1 MYDVIIIGAGAS
13 GLMAAATAA
22 SKGARVALLEHK
34 DDIGKKILATGNG
47 RCNFTNT
54 DMSVNRFHGSKALIK
69 NGLSQ
74 FDHADTIRFFKGLG
88 IPAYDNAGYIYPNSR
103 QAASVVAAFRME
115 LMRLHVDVKTGV
127 NITEI
132 KPGRITAKDTKTA
145 AYKAS
150 KKKAD
155 DRTCYCIQT
164 DKGIFVSKKLIIAC
178 GLTASSKLGSNG
190 SLFRHIEALGH
201 HIQNPLPALCG
212 FSCDGLNF
220 KKITGV
226 RCDATVASVIDG
238 QMTEQNTGEL
248 QLADYGISG
257 IPVFQISSLMSR
269 AIDKGQRVEV
279 IIDFLPTFSDDELY
293 GYIRDRSSKTTD
305 NRSLNAMLNGL
316 LNNKLLLE
324 LIHKSGVSPDKK
336 GRLLTEDDC
345 ESLTRSIKHTAVS
358 VRKPRGVEFAQV
370 CAGGIYTKEIDVRTL
385 ESKIHP
391 GLYFCGELLDV
402 DGICGG
408 YNLQWAWTSG
418 YIAGEMQ

>member
-13 GLMAAATAA
+13 GLMAAAAAA

-54 DMSVNRFHGSKALIK
+54 DMSVNKFHGSKALIK

-74 FDHADTIRFFKGLG
+74 FNYADTIRFFKELG

-115 LMRLHVDVKTGV
+115 LMRLHVDVKTGIS
-127 NITEI
+127 ITDI
-132 KPGRITAKDTKTA
+132 KP
-145 AYKAS
+145 
-150 KKKAD
+150 AD
-155 DRTCYCIQT
+155 DRTGYCIQT
-164 DKGIFVSKKLIIAC
+164 DKGSFKSKRLIIAC
-178 GLTASSKLGSNG
+178 GLTASPKLGSDG
-190 SLFRHIEALGH
+190 SLFRQIEALGH
-201 HIQNPLPALCG
+201 HIQKPLPALCG
-212 FSCDGLNF
+212 FSCDSLNF

-269 AIDKGQRVEV
+269 ALNKGQKVEV
-279 IIDFLPTFSDDELY
+279 IIDFLPAFSDDELN
-293 GYIRDRSSKTTD
+293 GYIKDRSITTTD
-305 NRSLNAMLNGL
+305 NRSLNEMLNGL

-336 GRLLTEDDC
+336 GRLLTDDDC
-345 ESLTRSIKHTAVS
+345 KSLTRSIKHTAVS
-358 VRKPRGVEFAQV
+358 VKKPRGLEFAQV

>member
-13 GLMAAATAA
+13 GLMAAAAAA

-54 DMSVNRFHGSKALIK
+54 DMSVNKFHGSKALIK

-74 FDHADTIRFFKGLG
+74 FNYADTIRFFKELG
-88 IPAYDNAGYIYPNSR
+88 IPAYDNAGYVYPNSR

-115 LMRLHVDVKTGV
+115 LMRLHVDVKTGI
-127 NITEI
+127 NITDI
-132 KPGRITAKDTKTA
+132 KP
-145 AYKAS
+145 
-150 KKKAD
+150 AD
-155 DRTCYCIQT
+155 DRTGYCIQT
-164 DKGIFVSKKLIIAC
+164 DKGSFKSKRLIIAC
-178 GLTASSKLGSNG
+178 GLTASPKLGSDG
-190 SLFRHIEALGH
+190 SLFRQIEALGH
-201 HIQNPLPALCG
+201 HIQKPLPALCG

-269 AIDKGQRVEV
+269 ALNKGQKVEV
-279 IIDFLPTFSDDELY
+279 IIDFLPAFSDDELN
-293 GYIRDRSSKTTD
+293 GYIKDRSITTTD
-305 NRSLNAMLNGL
+305 NRSLNEMLNGL

-336 GRLLTEDDC
+336 GRLLTDDDC
-345 ESLTRSIKHTAVS
+345 KSLTRSIKHTAVS
-358 VRKPRGVEFAQV
+358 VKKPRGAEFAQV

>member
-13 GLMAAATAA
+13 GLMAAAVAA

-54 DMSVNRFHGSKALIK
+54 DMSVNKFHGSKALIK

-74 FDHADTIRFFKGLG
+74 FNYADTIRFFKELG

-115 LMRLHVDVKTGV
+115 LMRLHVDVKTGI
-127 NITEI
+127 NITDI
-132 KPGRITAKDTKTA
+132 KP
-145 AYKAS
+145 
-150 KKKAD
+150 AD
-155 DRTCYCIQT
+155 DRTGYCIQT
-164 DKGIFVSKKLIIAC
+164 NKGSFKSKRLIIAC
-178 GLTASSKLGSNG
+178 GLTASPKLGSDG
-190 SLFRHIEALGH
+190 SLFRQIEALGH
-201 HIQNPLPALCG
+201 HIQKPLPALCG

-269 AIDKGQRVEV
+269 ALDKGQKVEV
-279 IIDFLPTFSDDELY
+279 IIDFLPAFSDDELN
-293 GYIRDRSSKTTD
+293 GYIKDRSITTTD
-305 NRSLNAMLNGL
+305 NRSLNEMLNGL

-336 GRLLTEDDC
+336 GRLLTDDDC
-345 ESLTRSIKHTAVS
+345 KSLTRSIKHTAVS
-358 VRKPRGVEFAQV
+358 VKKPRGAEFAQV
-370 CAGGIYTKEIDVRTL
+370 CTGGIYTKEIDVRTL

>member
-13 GLMAAATAA
+13 GLMAAAAAA

-54 DMSVNRFHGSKALIK
+54 DMSVNKFHGSKALIK

-74 FDHADTIRFFKGLG
+74 FNYADTIRFFKELG

-115 LMRLHVDVKTGV
+115 LMRLHVDVKTGI
-127 NITEI
+127 NTTDI
-132 KPGRITAKDTKTA
+132 KP
-145 AYKAS
+145 
-150 KKKAD
+150 AD
-155 DRTCYCIQT
+155 DRTGYCIQT
-164 DKGIFVSKKLIIAC
+164 DRGSFKSKRLIIAC
-178 GLTASSKLGSNG
+178 GLTASPKLGSDG
-190 SLFRHIEALGH
+190 SLFRQIEALGH
-201 HIQNPLPALCG
+201 HIQKPLPTLCG

-269 AIDKGQRVEV
+269 ALDKGQRVEV
-279 IIDFLPTFSDDELY
+279 IIDFLPAFSDDELN
-293 GYIRDRSSKTTD
+293 GYIKDRSITTTD
-305 NRSLNAMLNGL
+305 NRSLNEMLNGL

-336 GRLLTEDDC
+336 GRLLTDDDC
-345 ESLTRSIKHTAVS
+345 KSLTRSIKHTAVS
-358 VRKPRGVEFAQV
+358 VKKPRGAEFAQV

>member
-1 MYDVIIIGAGAS
+1 
-13 GLMAAATAA
+13 
-22 SKGARVALLEHK
+22 
-34 DDIGKKILATGNG
+34 
-47 RCNFTNT
+47 
-54 DMSVNRFHGSKALIK
+54 
-69 NGLSQ
+69 
-74 FDHADTIRFFKGLG
+74 
-88 IPAYDNAGYIYPNSR
+88 
-103 QAASVVAAFRME
+103 ME
-115 LMRLHVDVKTGV
+115 LMRLHVDVKTGIS
-127 NITEI
+127 ITEI
-132 KPGRITAKDTKTA
+132 KTTGIMAKDTKSA
-145 AYKAS
+145 ANPATN
-150 KKKAD
+150 KKTD
-155 DRTCYCIQT
+155 DRTGYCIQT
-164 DKGIFVSKKLIIAC
+164 DKGSFKSKRLIIAC
-178 GLTASSKLGSNG
+178 GLTASPKLGSDG
-190 SLFRHIEALGH
+190 SLFRQIEALGH
-201 HIQNPLPALCG
+201 HIQKPLPALCG

-269 AIDKGQRVEV
+269 ALDKDQRVEV
-279 IIDFLPTFSDDELY
+279 IIDFLPAFSDDELN
-293 GYIRDRSSKTTD
+293 GYIKDRSSTTAD
-305 NRSLNAMLNGL
+305 NRSLNEMLNGL

-336 GRLLTEDDC
+336 GRLLTDDDC
-345 ESLTRSIKHTAVS
+345 KSLTRSIKHTAVS
-358 VRKPRGVEFAQV
+358 VKRPRGAEFAQV
-370 CAGGIYTKEIDVRTL
+370 CAGGICTKEIDVRTL

>member
-1 MYDVIIIGAGAS
+1 MKKRQVVITGAGAC
-13 GLMAAATAA
+13 GLMAAIMAA
-22 SKGARVALLEHK
+22 RNGAAVTVLEQNEK
-34 DDIGKKILATGNG
+34 PGKKICATGNG

-54 DMSVNRFHGSKALIK
+54 DMSVNKFHGSKALIK

-74 FDHADTIRFFKGLG
+74 FNYADTIRFFKELG

-115 LMRLHVDVKTGV
+115 LMRLHVDVKTGI
-127 NITEI
+127 NITDI
-132 KPGRITAKDTKTA
+132 KP
-145 AYKAS
+145 
-150 KKKAD
+150 AD
-155 DRTCYCIQT
+155 DRTGYCIQT
-164 DKGIFVSKKLIIAC
+164 DKGSFKSKRLIIAC
-178 GLTASSKLGSNG
+178 GLTASPKLGSDG
-190 SLFRHIEALGH
+190 SLFRQIEALGH
-201 HIQNPLPALCG
+201 HIQKPLPALCG

-269 AIDKGQRVEV
+269 ALDKGQRVKV
-279 IIDFLPTFSDDELY
+279 IIDFLPAFSDDELN
-293 GYIRDRSSKTTD
+293 GYIKDRSITTTD
-305 NRSLNAMLNGL
+305 NRSLNEMLNGL

-336 GRLLTEDDC
+336 GRLLTDDDC
-345 ESLTRSIKHTAVS
+345 KSLTRSIKHTVVS
-358 VRKPRGVEFAQV
+358 VKKPRGAEFAQV
-370 CAGGIYTKEIDVRTL
+370 CAGGICTKEIDVRTL

>member
-13 GLMAAATAA
+13 GLMAAAAAA
-22 SKGARVALLEHK
+22 SKGARAALLEHK

-54 DMSVNRFHGSKALIK
+54 DMSVNKFHGSKALIK

-74 FDHADTIRFFKGLG
+74 FNYSDTICFFKELG

-115 LMRLHVDVKTGV
+115 LMRLHVDVKTGI
-127 NITEI
+127 NITDI
-132 KPGRITAKDTKTA
+132 KP
-145 AYKAS
+145 
-150 KKKAD
+150 AD
-155 DRTCYCIQT
+155 DRTGYCIQT
-164 DKGIFVSKKLIIAC
+164 DKGSFKSKRLIIAC
-178 GLTASSKLGSNG
+178 GLTASPKLGSDG
-190 SLFRHIEALGH
+190 SLFRQIEALGH
-201 HIQNPLPALCG
+201 HIQKPLPALCG

-269 AIDKGQRVEV
+269 ALNKGQKVEV
-279 IIDFLPTFSDDELY
+279 IIDFLPAFSDDELN
-293 GYIRDRSSKTTD
+293 GYIKDRSITTTD
-305 NRSLNAMLNGL
+305 NRSLNEMLNGL

-336 GRLLTEDDC
+336 GRLLTDDDC
-345 ESLTRSIKHTAVS
+345 KSLTRSIKHTAVS
-358 VRKPRGVEFAQV
+358 VKKPRGLEFAQV

>member
-13 GLMAAATAA
+13 GLMAAAAAA

-54 DMSVNRFHGSKALIK
+54 DMSVNKFHGSKALIK

-74 FDHADTIRFFKGLG
+74 FNYSDTIRFFKELG

-115 LMRLHVDVKTGV
+115 LMRLHVDVKTGI
-127 NITEI
+127 NITDI
-132 KPGRITAKDTKTA
+132 KP
-145 AYKAS
+145 
-150 KKKAD
+150 AD
-155 DRTCYCIQT
+155 DRTGYCIQT
-164 DKGIFVSKKLIIAC
+164 DKGSFKSKGLIIAC
-178 GLTASSKLGSNG
+178 GLTASPKLGSDG
-190 SLFRHIEALGH
+190 SLFRQIEALGH
-201 HIQNPLPALCG
+201 HIQKPLPALCG

-269 AIDKGQRVEV
+269 ALNKGQRVEV
-279 IIDFLPTFSDDELY
+279 IIDFLPAFSDDELN
-293 GYIRDRSSKTTD
+293 GYIRDRSITTTD
-305 NRSLNAMLNGL
+305 NRSLNEMLNGL

-336 GRLLTEDDC
+336 GRLLTDDDC
-345 ESLTRSIKHTAVS
+345 KSLTRSIKHTAVS
-358 VRKPRGVEFAQV
+358 VKKPRGLEFAQV

>member
-13 GLMAAATAA
+13 GLMAAAAAA

-54 DMSVNRFHGSKALIK
+54 DMSVNKFHGSKALIK

-74 FDHADTIRFFKGLG
+74 FNYADTIRFFKELG

-115 LMRLHVDVKTGV
+115 LMRLHVDVKTGI
-127 NITEI
+127 NITDI
-132 KPGRITAKDTKTA
+132 KP
-145 AYKAS
+145 
-150 KKKAD
+150 AD
-155 DRTCYCIQT
+155 DRTGYCIQT
-164 DKGIFVSKKLIIAC
+164 DKGSFKSKRLIIAC
-178 GLTASSKLGSNG
+178 GLTASPKLGSDG
-190 SLFRHIEALGH
+190 SLFRQIEALGH
-201 HIQNPLPALCG
+201 HIQKPLPALCG

-269 AIDKGQRVEV
+269 ALNKGQKVEV
-279 IIDFLPTFSDDELY
+279 IIDFLPAFSDDELN
-293 GYIRDRSSKTTD
+293 GYIKDRSITTTD
-305 NRSLNAMLNGL
+305 NRSLNEMLNGL

-336 GRLLTEDDC
+336 GRLLTDDDC
-345 ESLTRSIKHTAVS
+345 KSLTRSIKHTAVS
-358 VRKPRGVEFAQV
+358 VKKPRGLEFAQV

>member
-13 GLMAAATAA
+13 GLMAAAAAA

-54 DMSVNRFHGSKALIK
+54 DMSVNKFHGSKALIK
-69 NGLSQ
+69 NGLAQ
-74 FDHADTIRFFKGLG
+74 FNYADTIRFFKELG

-115 LMRLHVDVKTGV
+115 LMRLHVDVKTGI
-127 NITEI
+127 NITDI
-132 KPGRITAKDTKTA
+132 KP
-145 AYKAS
+145 
-150 KKKAD
+150 AD
-155 DRTCYCIQT
+155 DRTGYCIQT
-164 DKGIFVSKKLIIAC
+164 DKGSFKSKRLIIAC
-178 GLTASSKLGSNG
+178 GLTASPKLGSDG
-190 SLFRHIEALGH
+190 SLFRQIEALGH
-201 HIQNPLPALCG
+201 HIQKPLPALCG

-269 AIDKGQRVEV
+269 ALDKGQRVEV
-279 IIDFLPTFSDDELY
+279 IIDFLPAFSDDELN
-293 GYIRDRSSKTTD
+293 GYIKDRSITTTD
-305 NRSLNAMLNGL
+305 NRSLNEMLNGL

-336 GRLLTEDDC
+336 GRLLTDDDC
-345 ESLTRSIKHTAVS
+345 KSLTRSIKHTAVS
-358 VRKPRGVEFAQV
+358 VKKPRGLEFAQV

>member
-13 GLMAAATAA
+13 GLMAAAVAA

-54 DMSVNRFHGSKALIK
+54 DMSVNKFHGSKALIK

-74 FDHADTIRFFKGLG
+74 FNYSDTIRFFKGLG

-115 LMRLHVDVKTGV
+115 LMRLHVDVKTGI
-127 NITEI
+127 NITDI
-132 KPGRITAKDTKTA
+132 KP
-145 AYKAS
+145 
-150 KKKAD
+150 AD
-155 DRTCYCIQT
+155 DRTGYCIQT
-164 DKGIFVSKKLIIAC
+164 DKGSFKSKRLIIAC
-178 GLTASSKLGSNG
+178 GLTASPKLGSDG
-190 SLFRHIEALGH
+190 SLFRQIEALGH
-201 HIQNPLPALCG
+201 HIQKPLPALCG

-269 AIDKGQRVEV
+269 ALDKGQRVEV
-279 IIDFLPTFSDDELY
+279 IIDFLPAFSDDELN
-293 GYIRDRSSKTTD
+293 GYIKDRSITTTD
-305 NRSLNAMLNGL
+305 NRSLNEMLNGL

-336 GRLLTEDDC
+336 GRLLTDDDC
-345 ESLTRSIKHTAVS
+345 KSLTRSIKHTAVS
-358 VRKPRGVEFAQV
+358 VKKPRGAEFAQV

>member
-13 GLMAAATAA
+13 GLMAAAAAA

-54 DMSVNRFHGSKALIK
+54 DMSVNKFHGSKALIK

-74 FDHADTIRFFKGLG
+74 FNYSDTIRFFKKLG

-115 LMRLHVDVKTGV
+115 LMRLHVDVKTGI
-127 NITEI
+127 NITDI
-132 KPGRITAKDTKTA
+132 KP
-145 AYKAS
+145 
-150 KKKAD
+150 AD
-155 DRTCYCIQT
+155 DRTGYCIQT
-164 DKGIFVSKKLIIAC
+164 DKGSFKSKRLIIAC
-178 GLTASSKLGSNG
+178 GLTASPKLGSDG
-190 SLFRHIEALGH
+190 SLFQQIEALGH
-201 HIQNPLPALCG
+201 HIQKPLPALCG

-269 AIDKGQRVEV
+269 ALDKGQRVEV
-279 IIDFLPTFSDDELY
+279 IIDFLPAFSDDELN
-293 GYIRDRSSKTTD
+293 GYIKDRSITTTD
-305 NRSLNAMLNGL
+305 NRSLNEMLNGL

-336 GRLLTEDDC
+336 GRLLTDDDC
-345 ESLTRSIKHTAVS
+345 KSLTRSIKHTAVS
-358 VRKPRGVEFAQV
+358 VKKPRGAEFAQV

>member
-13 GLMAAATAA
+13 GLMAAAAAA

-54 DMSVNRFHGSKALIK
+54 DMSVNKFHGSKALIK

-74 FDHADTIRFFKGLG
+74 FNYSDTICFFKELG

-115 LMRLHVDVKTGV
+115 LMRLHVDVKTGI
-127 NITEI
+127 NITDI
-132 KPGRITAKDTKTA
+132 KP
-145 AYKAS
+145 
-150 KKKAD
+150 AD
-155 DRTCYCIQT
+155 DRTGYCIQT
-164 DKGIFVSKKLIIAC
+164 DKGSFKSKRLIIAC
-178 GLTASSKLGSNG
+178 GLTASPKLGSDG
-190 SLFRHIEALGH
+190 SLFRQIEALGH
-201 HIQNPLPALCG
+201 HIQKPLPALCG

-269 AIDKGQRVEV
+269 ALNKGQKVEV
-279 IIDFLPTFSDDELY
+279 IIDFLPAFSDDELN
-293 GYIRDRSSKTTD
+293 GYIKDISITTTD
-305 NRSLNAMLNGL
+305 NRSLNEMLNGL

-336 GRLLTEDDC
+336 GRLLTDDDC
-345 ESLTRSIKHTAVS
+345 KSLTRSIKHTAVS
-358 VRKPRGVEFAQV
+358 VKKPRGAEFAQV

>member
-13 GLMAAATAA
+13 GLMAAAAAA

-54 DMSVNRFHGSKALIK
+54 DMSVNKFHGSKALIK

-74 FDHADTIRFFKGLG
+74 FNYSDTIRFFKELG

-115 LMRLHVDVKTGV
+115 LMRLHVDVKTGI
-127 NITEI
+127 NITDI
-132 KPGRITAKDTKTA
+132 KP
-145 AYKAS
+145 
-150 KKKAD
+150 AD
-155 DRTCYCIQT
+155 DRTGYCIQT
-164 DKGIFVSKKLIIAC
+164 DKGSFKSKRLIIAC
-178 GLTASSKLGSNG
+178 GLTASPKLGSDG
-190 SLFRHIEALGH
+190 SLFRQIEALGH
-201 HIQNPLPALCG
+201 HIQKPLPALCG

-257 IPVFQISSLMSR
+257 IPIFQISSLMSR
-269 AIDKGQRVEV
+269 ALNKGQKVEV
-279 IIDFLPTFSDDELY
+279 IIDFLPAFSDDELN
-293 GYIRDRSSKTTD
+293 GYIKDRSITTTD
-305 NRSLNAMLNGL
+305 NRSLNEMLNGL

-336 GRLLTEDDC
+336 GRLLTDDDC
-345 ESLTRSIKHTAVS
+345 KSLTRSIKHTAVS
-358 VRKPRGVEFAQV
+358 VKKPRGLEFAQV

>member
-13 GLMAAATAA
+13 GLMAAAAAA

-54 DMSVNRFHGSKALIK
+54 DMSVNKFHGSKTLIK

-74 FDHADTIRFFKGLG
+74 FNYADTIRFFKELG

-115 LMRLHVDVKTGV
+115 LMRLHVDVKTGI
-127 NITEI
+127 NITDI
-132 KPGRITAKDTKTA
+132 KP
-145 AYKAS
+145 
-150 KKKAD
+150 AD
-155 DRTCYCIQT
+155 DRTGYCIQT
-164 DKGIFVSKKLIIAC
+164 DKGSFKSKRLIIAC
-178 GLTASSKLGSNG
+178 GLTASPKLGSDG
-190 SLFRHIEALGH
+190 SLFRQIEALGH
-201 HIQNPLPALCG
+201 HIQKPLPALCG

-269 AIDKGQRVEV
+269 ALDKGQRVEV
-279 IIDFLPTFSDDELY
+279 IIDFLPAFSDDELN
-293 GYIRDRSSKTTD
+293 GYIKDRSITTTD
-305 NRSLNAMLNGL
+305 NRSLNEMLNGL

-336 GRLLTEDDC
+336 GRLLTDDDC
-345 ESLTRSIKHTAVS
+345 KSLTRSIKHTAVS
-358 VRKPRGVEFAQV
+358 VKKPRGVEFAQV

>member
-54 DMSVNRFHGSKALIK
+54 DMSVNKFHGSKALIK

-74 FDHADTIRFFKGLG
+74 FNYADTIRFFKELG

-115 LMRLHVDVKTGV
+115 LMRLHVDVKTGI
-127 NITEI
+127 NITDI
-132 KPGRITAKDTKTA
+132 KP
-145 AYKAS
+145 
-150 KKKAD
+150 AD
-155 DRTCYCIQT
+155 DRTGYCIQT
-164 DKGIFVSKKLIIAC
+164 DKGSFKSKRLIIAC
-178 GLTASSKLGSNG
+178 GLTASPKLGSDG
-190 SLFRHIEALGH
+190 SLFRQIEALGH
-201 HIQNPLPALCG
+201 HIQKPLPALCG

-269 AIDKGQRVEV
+269 ALDKGQMVEV
-279 IIDFLPTFSDDELY
+279 IIDFLPAFSDDELN
-293 GYIRDRSSKTTD
+293 GYIKDRIITTTD
-305 NRSLNAMLNGL
+305 NRSLNEMLNGL

-336 GRLLTEDDC
+336 GRLLTDDDC
-345 ESLTRSIKHTAVS
+345 KSLTRSIKHTAVS
-358 VRKPRGVEFAQV
+358 VKKPRGAEFAQV
-370 CAGGIYTKEIDVRTL
+370 CTGGIYTKEIDVRTL

-391 GLYFCGELLDV
+391 GLFFCGELLDV

>member
-13 GLMAAATAA
+13 GLMAAAAAA

-54 DMSVNRFHGSKALIK
+54 DMSVNKFHGSKALIK

-74 FDHADTIRFFKGLG
+74 FNYSDTIRFFKGLG

-115 LMRLHVDVKTGV
+115 LMRLHVDVKTGI
-127 NITEI
+127 NITDI
-132 KPGRITAKDTKTA
+132 KP
-145 AYKAS
+145 
-150 KKKAD
+150 AD
-155 DRTCYCIQT
+155 DRTGYCIQT
-164 DKGIFVSKKLIIAC
+164 DKGSFKSKRLIIAC
-178 GLTASSKLGSNG
+178 GLTASPKLGSDG
-190 SLFRHIEALGH
+190 SLFRQIEALGH
-201 HIQNPLPALCG
+201 HIQKPLPALCG

-269 AIDKGQRVEV
+269 ALDKGQKVEV
-279 IIDFLPTFSDDELY
+279 IIDFLPAFSDDELN
-293 GYIRDRSSKTTD
+293 GYIKDRSITTTD
-305 NRSLNAMLNGL
+305 NRSLNEMLNGL

-336 GRLLTEDDC
+336 GRLLTDDDC
-345 ESLTRSIKHTAVS
+345 KSLTRSIKHTAVS
-358 VRKPRGVEFAQV
+358 VKKPRGLEFAQV

>member
-13 GLMAAATAA
+13 GLMAAAAAA

-54 DMSVNRFHGSKALIK
+54 DMSVNKFHGSKALIK

-74 FDHADTIRFFKGLG
+74 FNYADTIRFFKELG

-115 LMRLHVDVKTGV
+115 LMRLHVDMKTGI
-127 NITEI
+127 NITDI
-132 KPGRITAKDTKTA
+132 KP
-145 AYKAS
+145 
-150 KKKAD
+150 AD
-155 DRTCYCIQT
+155 DRTGYCIQT
-164 DKGIFVSKKLIIAC
+164 DKGSFKSKRLIIAC
-178 GLTASSKLGSNG
+178 GLTASPKLGSDG
-190 SLFRHIEALGH
+190 SLFRQIEALGH
-201 HIQNPLPALCG
+201 HIQKPLPALCG

-269 AIDKGQRVEV
+269 ALDKGQKVEV
-279 IIDFLPTFSDDELY
+279 IIDFLPAFSDDELN
-293 GYIRDRSSKTTD
+293 GYIKDRSITTTD
-305 NRSLNAMLNGL
+305 NRSLNEMLNGL

-336 GRLLTEDDC
+336 GRLLTDDDC
-345 ESLTRSIKHTAVS
+345 KSLTRSIKQTAVS
-358 VRKPRGVEFAQV
+358 VKKPRGLEFAQV

>member
-13 GLMAAATAA
+13 GLMAAAAAA

-54 DMSVNRFHGSKALIK
+54 DMSVNKFHGSKALIK

-74 FDHADTIRFFKGLG
+74 FNYADTIRFFKELG

-115 LMRLHVDVKTGV
+115 LMRLHVDVKTGI
-127 NITEI
+127 NITDI
-132 KPGRITAKDTKTA
+132 KP
-145 AYKAS
+145 
-150 KKKAD
+150 AD
-155 DRTCYCIQT
+155 DRPGYCIQT
-164 DKGIFVSKKLIIAC
+164 DKGSFKSKRLIIAC
-178 GLTASSKLGSNG
+178 GLTASPKLGSDG
-190 SLFRHIEALGH
+190 SLFRQIEALGH
-201 HIQNPLPALCG
+201 HIQKPLPALCG

-269 AIDKGQRVEV
+269 ALDKGQMVEV
-279 IIDFLPTFSDDELY
+279 IIDFLPAFSDDELN
-293 GYIRDRSSKTTD
+293 GYIKDRIITTTD
-305 NRSLNAMLNGL
+305 NRSLNEMLNGL

-336 GRLLTEDDC
+336 GRLLTDDDC
-345 ESLTRSIKHTAVS
+345 KSLTRSIKHTAVS
-358 VRKPRGVEFAQV
+358 VKKPRGLEFAQV

>member
-13 GLMAAATAA
+13 GLMAAAAAA

-54 DMSVNRFHGSKALIK
+54 DMSVNKFHGSKALIK

-74 FDHADTIRFFKGLG
+74 FNYSDTIRFFKGLG

-115 LMRLHVDVKTGV
+115 LMRLHVDVKTGI
-127 NITEI
+127 NITDI
-132 KPGRITAKDTKTA
+132 KP
-145 AYKAS
+145 
-150 KKKAD
+150 AD
-155 DRTCYCIQT
+155 DRTGYCIQT
-164 DKGIFVSKKLIIAC
+164 DKGSFKSKRLIIAC
-178 GLTASSKLGSNG
+178 GLTASPKLGSDG
-190 SLFRHIEALGH
+190 SLFRQIEALGH
-201 HIQNPLPALCG
+201 HIQKPLPALCG

-269 AIDKGQRVEV
+269 ALNKGQKVEV
-279 IIDFLPTFSDDELY
+279 IIDFLPAFSDDELN
-293 GYIRDRSSKTTD
+293 GYIKDRSITTTD
-305 NRSLNAMLNGL
+305 NRSLNEMLNGL

-336 GRLLTEDDC
+336 GRLLTDDDYK
-345 ESLTRSIKHTAVS
+345 SLTRSIKHTAVS
-358 VRKPRGVEFAQV
+358 VKKPRGLEFAQV

>member
-13 GLMAAATAA
+13 GLMAAAAAA

-54 DMSVNRFHGSKALIK
+54 DMSVNKFHGSKALIK

-74 FDHADTIRFFKGLG
+74 FNYSDTICFFKELG

-115 LMRLHVDVKTGV
+115 LMRLHVDVKTGI
-127 NITEI
+127 NITDI
-132 KPGRITAKDTKTA
+132 KP
-145 AYKAS
+145 
-150 KKKAD
+150 AD
-155 DRTCYCIQT
+155 DRTGYCIQT
-164 DKGIFVSKKLIIAC
+164 DKGSFKSKRLIIAC
-178 GLTASSKLGSNG
+178 GLTASPKLGSDG
-190 SLFRHIEALGH
+190 SLFRQIEALGH
-201 HIQNPLPALCG
+201 HIQKPLPALCG

-257 IPVFQISSLMSR
+257 IPIFQISSLMSR
-269 AIDKGQRVEV
+269 ALNKGQKVEV
-279 IIDFLPTFSDDELY
+279 IIDFLPAFSDDELN
-293 GYIRDRSSKTTD
+293 GYIKDRSITTTD
-305 NRSLNAMLNGL
+305 NRSLNEMLNGL

-336 GRLLTEDDC
+336 GRLLTDDDC
-345 ESLTRSIKHTAVS
+345 KSLTRSIKHTAVS
-358 VRKPRGVEFAQV
+358 VKKPRGLEFAQV

>member
-13 GLMAAATAA
+13 GLMAAAAAA

-54 DMSVNRFHGSKALIK
+54 DMSVNKFHGSKALIK

-74 FDHADTIRFFKGLG
+74 FDYADTIRFFKELG

-115 LMRLHVDVKTGV
+115 LMRLHVDVKTGI
-127 NITEI
+127 NITDI
-132 KPGRITAKDTKTA
+132 KP
-145 AYKAS
+145 
-150 KKKAD
+150 AD
-155 DRTCYCIQT
+155 DRTGYCIQT
-164 DKGIFVSKKLIIAC
+164 DKGSFKSKRLIIAC
-178 GLTASSKLGSNG
+178 GLTASPKLGSDG
-190 SLFRHIEALGH
+190 SLFRQIEALGH
-201 HIQNPLPALCG
+201 HIQKPLPALCG

-269 AIDKGQRVEV
+269 ALDKGQKVEV
-279 IIDFLPTFSDDELY
+279 IIDFLPAFSDDELN
-293 GYIRDRSSKTTD
+293 GYIKDRSITTTD
-305 NRSLNAMLNGL
+305 NRSLNEMLNGL

-336 GRLLTEDDC
+336 GRLLTDDDC
-345 ESLTRSIKHTAVS
+345 KSLTRSIKHTAVS
-358 VRKPRGVEFAQV
+358 VKKPRGLEFAQV

>member
-54 DMSVNRFHGSKALIK
+54 DMSVNKFHGSKALIK

-74 FDHADTIRFFKGLG
+74 FNYADTIRFFKELG

-115 LMRLHVDVKTGV
+115 LMRLHVDVKTGI
-127 NITEI
+127 NITDI
-132 KPGRITAKDTKTA
+132 KP
-145 AYKAS
+145 
-150 KKKAD
+150 AD
-155 DRTCYCIQT
+155 DRTGYCIQT
-164 DKGIFVSKKLIIAC
+164 DKGSFKSKRLIIAC
-178 GLTASSKLGSNG
+178 GLTASPKLGSDG
-190 SLFRHIEALGH
+190 SLFRQIEALGH
-201 HIQNPLPALCG
+201 HIQKPLPALCG

-269 AIDKGQRVEV
+269 ALNKGQKVEV
-279 IIDFLPTFSDDELY
+279 IIDFLPAFSDDELN
-293 GYIRDRSSKTTD
+293 GYIKDRSITTTD
-305 NRSLNAMLNGL
+305 NRSLNEMLNGL

-336 GRLLTEDDC
+336 GRLLTDDDC
-345 ESLTRSIKHTAVS
+345 KSLTRSIKHTAVS
-358 VRKPRGVEFAQV
+358 VKKPRGLEFAQV

>member
-13 GLMAAATAA
+13 GLMAAAAAA

-54 DMSVNRFHGSKALIK
+54 DMSVNKFHGSKALIK

-74 FDHADTIRFFKGLG
+74 FNYADTIRFFKKLG

-115 LMRLHVDVKTGV
+115 LMRLHVDVKTGI
-127 NITEI
+127 NITDI
-132 KPGRITAKDTKTA
+132 KP
-145 AYKAS
+145 
-150 KKKAD
+150 AD
-155 DRTCYCIQT
+155 DRTGYCIQT
-164 DKGIFVSKKLIIAC
+164 DKGSFKSKRLIIAC
-178 GLTASSKLGSNG
+178 GLTASPKLGSDG
-190 SLFRHIEALGH
+190 SLFRQIEALGH
-201 HIQNPLPALCG
+201 HIQKPLPALCG

-269 AIDKGQRVEV
+269 ALNKGQKVEV
-279 IIDFLPTFSDDELY
+279 IIDFLPAFSDDELN
-293 GYIRDRSSKTTD
+293 GYIKDRSITTTD
-305 NRSLNAMLNGL
+305 NRSLNEMLNGL

-336 GRLLTEDDC
+336 GRLLTDDDC
-345 ESLTRSIKHTAVS
+345 KSLTRSIKHTAVS
-358 VRKPRGVEFAQV
+358 VKKPRGLEFAQV

>member
-13 GLMAAATAA
+13 GLMAAAAAA

-54 DMSVNRFHGSKALIK
+54 DMSVNKFHGSKALIK

-74 FDHADTIRFFKGLG
+74 FNYSDTIRFFKGLG

-115 LMRLHVDVKTGV
+115 LMRLHVDVKTGI
-127 NITEI
+127 NITDI
-132 KPGRITAKDTKTA
+132 KP
-145 AYKAS
+145 
-150 KKKAD
+150 AD
-155 DRTCYCIQT
+155 DRTGYCIQT
-164 DKGIFVSKKLIIAC
+164 DKGSFKSKRLIIAC
-178 GLTASSKLGSNG
+178 GLTASPKLGSDG
-190 SLFRHIEALGH
+190 SLFRQIEALGH
-201 HIQNPLPALCG
+201 HIQKPLPALCG

-269 AIDKGQRVEV
+269 ALNKGQMVEV
-279 IIDFLPTFSDDELY
+279 IIDFLPAFSDDELN
-293 GYIRDRSSKTTD
+293 GYIKDRIITTTD
-305 NRSLNAMLNGL
+305 NRSLNEMLNGL

-336 GRLLTEDDC
+336 GRLLTDDDC
-345 ESLTRSIKHTAVS
+345 KSLTRSIKHTAVS
-358 VRKPRGVEFAQV
+358 VKKPRGAEFAQV
-370 CAGGIYTKEIDVRTL
+370 CAGGICTKEIDVRTL

>member
-13 GLMAAATAA
+13 GLMAAAAAA

-54 DMSVNRFHGSKALIK
+54 DMSVNKFHGSKALIK
-69 NGLSQ
+69 NGLAQ
-74 FDHADTIRFFKGLG
+74 FNYADTIRFFKELG

-115 LMRLHVDVKTGV
+115 LMRLHVDVKTGI
-127 NITEI
+127 NITDI
-132 KPGRITAKDTKTA
+132 KP
-145 AYKAS
+145 
-150 KKKAD
+150 AD
-155 DRTCYCIQT
+155 DRTGYCIQT
-164 DKGIFVSKKLIIAC
+164 DKGSFKSKRLIIAC
-178 GLTASSKLGSNG
+178 GLTAFPKLGSDG
-190 SLFRHIEALGH
+190 SLFRQIEALGH
-201 HIQNPLPALCG
+201 HIQKPLPTLCG

-269 AIDKGQRVEV
+269 ALDKGQMVEV
-279 IIDFLPTFSDDELY
+279 IIDFLPAFSDDELN
-293 GYIRDRSSKTTD
+293 GYIKDRSITTTD
-305 NRSLNAMLNGL
+305 NRSLNEMLNGL

-336 GRLLTEDDC
+336 GRLLTDDDC
-345 ESLTRSIKHTAVS
+345 KSLTRSIKHTAVS
-358 VRKPRGVEFAQV
+358 VKKPRGLEFAQV

>member
-54 DMSVNRFHGSKALIK
+54 DMSVNKFHGSKALIK

-145 AYKAS
+145 ANPS
-150 KKKAD
+150 
-155 DRTCYCIQT
+155 CYCIQT
-164 DKGIFVSKKLIIAC
+164 DKGSFKSKRLIIAC
-178 GLTASSKLGSNG
+178 GLTASPKLGSDG
-190 SLFRHIEALGH
+190 SLFRMIEALGH
-201 HIQNPLPALCG
+201 HIQKPLPALCG
-212 FSCDGLNF
+212 FSGEGLNF

-257 IPVFQISSLMSR
+257 IPVFQISSLISR
-269 AIDKGQRVEV
+269 ALNKGQRVEV

-305 NRSLNAMLNGL
+305 NRSLNEMLNGL

>member
-13 GLMAAATAA
+13 GMMAAATAA

-74 FDHADTIRFFKGLG
+74 FDYADTIHYFEKLG

-103 QAASVVAAFRME
+103 QAASVVSAFRME
-115 LMRLHVDVKTGV
+115 LMRLHVDVKTGIK
-127 NITEI
+127 ITEI
-132 KPGRITAKDTKTA
+132 KAASITAKDKKTA
-145 AYKAS
+145 ANPS
-150 KKKAD
+150 
-155 DRTCYCIQT
+155 CYCIQT
-164 DKGIFVSKKLIIAC
+164 DKGSFESKKLIIAC
-178 GLTASSKLGSNG
+178 GLTASPKLGSDG
-190 SLFRHIEALGH
+190 SLFRMIEALGH
-201 HIQNPLPALCG
+201 HIQKPMPALCG
-212 FSCDGLNF
+212 FSCEGLNF

-269 AIDKGQRVEV
+269 ALNKGQRVEV
-279 IIDFLPTFSDDELY
+279 IIDFLPAFSDDSLY
-293 GYIRDRSSKTTD
+293 RYIKDRSTTTTD
-305 NRSLNAMLNGL
+305 NRSLNEMLNGL

-324 LIHKSGVSPDKK
+324 LIHKSRVSPDKK

-345 ESLTRSIKHTAVS
+345 KSLTRSIKHTAVS
-358 VRKPRGVEFAQV
+358 VRKPRGAEFAQV
-370 CAGGIYTKEIDVRTL
+370 CAGGIYTKEIDIRTL

>member
-13 GLMAAATAA
+13 GLMAAAAAA

-54 DMSVNRFHGSKALIK
+54 DMSVNKFHGSKALIK

-74 FDHADTIRFFKGLG
+74 FNYSDTIRFFKGLG

-115 LMRLHVDVKTGV
+115 LMRLHVDVKTGI
-127 NITEI
+127 NITDI
-132 KPGRITAKDTKTA
+132 KP
-145 AYKAS
+145 
-150 KKKAD
+150 AD
-155 DRTCYCIQT
+155 DRTGYCIQT
-164 DKGIFVSKKLIIAC
+164 DKGSFKSKRLIIAC
-178 GLTASSKLGSNG
+178 GLTASPKLGSDG
-190 SLFRHIEALGH
+190 SLFRQIEALGH
-201 HIQNPLPALCG
+201 HIQKPLPALCG

-269 AIDKGQRVEV
+269 ALNKGQKVEV
-279 IIDFLPTFSDDELY
+279 IIDFLPAFSDDELN
-293 GYIRDRSSKTTD
+293 GYIKDRSITTTD
-305 NRSLNAMLNGL
+305 NRSLNEMLNGL

-336 GRLLTEDDC
+336 GRLLTDDDC
-345 ESLTRSIKHTAVS
+345 KSLTRSIKHTAVS
-358 VRKPRGVEFAQV
+358 VKKPRGLEFAQV

>member
-13 GLMAAATAA
+13 GLMAAAVAA
-22 SKGARVALLEHK
+22 SKGARVTLLEHK

-54 DMSVNRFHGSKALIK
+54 DMSVNKFHGSKALIK

-74 FDHADTIRFFKGLG
+74 FNYADTIRFFKELG

-115 LMRLHVDVKTGV
+115 LMRLHVDVKTGI
-127 NITEI
+127 NITDI
-132 KPGRITAKDTKTA
+132 KP
-145 AYKAS
+145 
-150 KKKAD
+150 AD
-155 DRTCYCIQT
+155 DRTGYCIQT
-164 DKGIFVSKKLIIAC
+164 DKGSFKSKRLIIAC
-178 GLTASSKLGSNG
+178 GLTASPKLGSDG
-190 SLFRHIEALGH
+190 SLFRQIEALGH
-201 HIQNPLPALCG
+201 HIQKPLPALCG

-269 AIDKGQRVEV
+269 ALNKGQKVEV
-279 IIDFLPTFSDDELY
+279 IIDFLPAFSDDELN
-293 GYIRDRSSKTTD
+293 GYIKDRSITTTD
-305 NRSLNAMLNGL
+305 NRSLNEMLNGL

-336 GRLLTEDDC
+336 GRLLTDDDC
-345 ESLTRSIKHTAVS
+345 KSLTRSIKHTAVS
-358 VRKPRGVEFAQV
+358 VKKPRGLEFAQV
-370 CAGGIYTKEIDVRTL
+370 CAGGIYTKEIDEKLVYIKL
-385 ESKIHP
+385 KIRERNRRCIVCVSFHFAMRP
-391 GLYFCGELLDV
+391 MAFP
-402 DGICGG
+402 
-408 YNLQWAWTSG
+408 YNKK
-418 YIAGEMQ
+418 

>member
-54 DMSVNRFHGSKALIK
+54 DMSVNKFHGSKALIK

-74 FDHADTIRFFKGLG
+74 FNYADTIRFFKELG

-115 LMRLHVDVKTGV
+115 LMRLHVDVKTGI
-127 NITEI
+127 NITDI
-132 KPGRITAKDTKTA
+132 KP
-145 AYKAS
+145 
-150 KKKAD
+150 AD
-155 DRTCYCIQT
+155 DRPGYCIQT
-164 DKGIFVSKKLIIAC
+164 DQGSFKSKRLIIAC
-178 GLTASSKLGSNG
+178 GLTASPKLGSDG
-190 SLFRHIEALGH
+190 SLFRQIEALGH
-201 HIQNPLPALCG
+201 HIQKPLPALCG

-269 AIDKGQRVEV
+269 ALDKGQRVEV
-279 IIDFLPTFSDDELY
+279 IIDFLPAFSDDELN
-293 GYIRDRSSKTTD
+293 GYIKDRSITTTD
-305 NRSLNAMLNGL
+305 NRSLNEMLNGL

-336 GRLLTEDDC
+336 GRLLTDDDC
-345 ESLTRSIKHTAVS
+345 KSLTRSIKHTVVS
-358 VRKPRGVEFAQV
+358 VKKPRGVEFAQV

>member
-13 GLMAAATAA
+13 GLMAAAAAA

-54 DMSVNRFHGSKALIK
+54 DMSVNKFHGSKALIK
-69 NGLSQ
+69 NGLAQ
-74 FDHADTIRFFKGLG
+74 FNYADTIRFFKELG

-115 LMRLHVDVKTGV
+115 LMRLHVDVKTGI
-127 NITEI
+127 NITDI
-132 KPGRITAKDTKTA
+132 KP
-145 AYKAS
+145 
-150 KKKAD
+150 AD
-155 DRTCYCIQT
+155 DRTGYCIQT
-164 DKGIFVSKKLIIAC
+164 DKGSFKSKRLIIAC
-178 GLTASSKLGSNG
+178 GLTASPKLGSDG
-190 SLFRHIEALGH
+190 SLFRQIEALGH
-201 HIQNPLPALCG
+201 HIQKPLPALCG

-269 AIDKGQRVEV
+269 ALYKGQRVEV
-279 IIDFLPTFSDDELY
+279 IIDFLPAFSDDELN
-293 GYIRDRSSKTTD
+293 GYIKDRSITTTD
-305 NRSLNAMLNGL
+305 NRSLNEMLNGL

-336 GRLLTEDDC
+336 GRLLTDDDC
-345 ESLTRSIKHTAVS
+345 KSLTRSIKHTAVS
-358 VRKPRGVEFAQV
+358 VKKPRGVEFAQV

>member
-13 GLMAAATAA
+13 GLMAAAAAA

-54 DMSVNRFHGSKALIK
+54 DMSVNKFHGSKALIK

-74 FDHADTIRFFKGLG
+74 FNYSDTIRFFKGLG

-115 LMRLHVDVKTGV
+115 LMRLHVDVKTGI
-127 NITEI
+127 NITDI
-132 KPGRITAKDTKTA
+132 KP
-145 AYKAS
+145 
-150 KKKAD
+150 AD
-155 DRTCYCIQT
+155 DRTGYCIQT
-164 DKGIFVSKKLIIAC
+164 DKGSFKSQRLIIAC
-178 GLTASSKLGSNG
+178 GLTASPKLGSDG
-190 SLFRHIEALGH
+190 SLFRQIEALGH
-201 HIQNPLPALCG
+201 HIQKPLPALCG

-226 RCDATVASVIDG
+226 RCDATIASVIDG

-269 AIDKGQRVEV
+269 ALDKGQRVEV
-279 IIDFLPTFSDDELY
+279 IIDFLPAFSDDELN
-293 GYIRDRSSKTTD
+293 GYIKDRIITTTD
-305 NRSLNAMLNGL
+305 NRSLNEMLNGL

-336 GRLLTEDDC
+336 GRLLTDDDC
-345 ESLTRSIKHTAVS
+345 KSLTHSIKHTAVS
-358 VRKPRGVEFAQV
+358 VKKPRGAEFAQV

>member
-13 GLMAAATAA
+13 GLMAAAAAA

-54 DMSVNRFHGSKALIK
+54 DMSVNKFHGSKALIK

-74 FDHADTIRFFKGLG
+74 FNYSDTICFFIELG
-88 IPAYDNAGYIYPNSR
+88 IPAYDNAGYIYPNSK

-115 LMRLHVDVKTGV
+115 LMRLHVDVKTGI
-127 NITEI
+127 NITDI
-132 KPGRITAKDTKTA
+132 KP
-145 AYKAS
+145 
-150 KKKAD
+150 AD
-155 DRTCYCIQT
+155 DRTGYCIQT
-164 DKGIFVSKKLIIAC
+164 DKGSFKSKRLIIAC
-178 GLTASSKLGSNG
+178 GLTASPKLGSDG
-190 SLFRHIEALGH
+190 SLFRQIEALGH
-201 HIQNPLPALCG
+201 HIQKPLPALCG

-269 AIDKGQRVEV
+269 ALDKGQMVEV
-279 IIDFLPTFSDDELY
+279 IIDFLPAFSDDELN
-293 GYIRDRSSKTTD
+293 GYIKDRIITTTD
-305 NRSLNAMLNGL
+305 NRSLNEMLNGL

-336 GRLLTEDDC
+336 GRLLTDDDC
-345 ESLTRSIKHTAVS
+345 KSLTRSIKHTAVS
-358 VRKPRGVEFAQV
+358 VKKPRGVEFAQV

>member
-13 GLMAAATAA
+13 GLMAAAAAA

-54 DMSVNRFHGSKALIK
+54 DMSVNKFHGSKVLIK

-74 FDHADTIRFFKGLG
+74 FNYSDTICFFKELG

-115 LMRLHVDVKTGV
+115 LMRLHVDVKTGI
-127 NITEI
+127 NITDI
-132 KPGRITAKDTKTA
+132 KP
-145 AYKAS
+145 
-150 KKKAD
+150 AD
-155 DRTCYCIQT
+155 DRTGYCIQT
-164 DKGIFVSKKLIIAC
+164 DKGSFKSQRLIIAC
-178 GLTASSKLGSNG
+178 GLTASPKLGSDG
-190 SLFRHIEALGH
+190 SLFRQIEALGH
-201 HIQNPLPALCG
+201 HIQKPLPALCG

-269 AIDKGQRVEV
+269 ALNKGQKVEV
-279 IIDFLPTFSDDELY
+279 IIDFLPAFSDDELN
-293 GYIRDRSSKTTD
+293 GYIKDRSITTTD
-305 NRSLNAMLNGL
+305 NRSLNEMLNGL

-336 GRLLTEDDC
+336 GRLLTDDDC
-345 ESLTRSIKHTAVS
+345 KSLTRSIKHTAVS
-358 VRKPRGVEFAQV
+358 VKKPRGLEFAQV